1 MTQNFSSHLLQRA
14 VDEVSCLPGIGRK
27 TALRLVLHLLRQDA
41 RVTSTLTEALSVLR
55 NEVKYCRMCHNI
67 SDTDICE
74 ICANPKRDASTLCVV
89 ENIQD
94 VMAIE
99 STGLYRGLYHVLGG
113 VISPMDGIGPSNLH
127 IQSLVERVAAG
138 GVREIILALSPTMEG
153 DTTNYF
159 IYRRLSQLTQSN
171 SSGNG
176 DSDDV
181 IVSLPRITVIARGV
195 AQNDELQH
203 TDEATLGR
211 ALAGRTPFSV

>member
-1 MTQNFSSHLLQRA
+1 MTTNFSSHLLQRA

-41 RVTSTLTEALSVLR
+41 RTTATLTEALSVLR

-99 STGLYRGLYHVLGG
+99 STNLYRGLYHVLGG

-127 IQSLVERVAAG
+127 IQSLIERISAG
-138 GVREIILALSPTMEG
+138 GIREVILALSPTMEG

-159 IYRRLSQLTQSN
+159 IYKRMKQLTESFT
-171 SSGNG
+171 SSIDGLNA
-176 DSDDV
+176 SSF
-181 IVSLPRITVIARGV
+181 SLPRVTVIARGV

>member
-1 MTQNFSSHLLQRA
+1 MIQNFSSHLLQRA
-14 VDEVSCLPGIGRK
+14 VDEMSCLPGIGRK
-27 TALRLVLHLLRQDA
+27 TALRLVLHLLRQDE
-41 RVTSTLTEALSVLR
+41 RVTFTLTEALSLLR
-55 NEVKYCRMCHNI
+55 TEVKYCRMCHNI

-74 ICANPKRDASTLCVV
+74 ICANPKRDASMLCVV

-99 STGLYRGLYHVLGG
+99 STNLYRGLYHVLGG

-127 IQSLVERVAAG
+127 IHSLVERVKAG
-138 GVREIILALSPTMEG
+138 GIREVILALSPTMEG

-159 IYRRLSQLTQSN
+159 IYKRMKQLTEISA
-171 SSGNG
+171 STDSGHE
-176 DSDDV
+176 DTPF
-181 IVSLPRITVIARGV
+181 SLPRITVIARGV

>member
-27 TALRLVLHLLRQDA
+27 TALRLVLHLLRQDE
-41 RVTSTLTEALSVLR
+41 RVTFTLTEALSLLR
-55 NEVKYCRMCHNI
+55 TEVKYCRMCHNI

-74 ICANPKRDASTLCVV
+74 ICANPKRDASMLCVV

-99 STGLYRGLYHVLGG
+99 STNLYRGLYHVLGG

-127 IQSLVERVAAG
+127 IQSLVERVKVG
-138 GVREIILALSPTMEG
+138 GIREVILALSPTMEG

-159 IYRRLSQLTQSN
+159 IYKRMKQLTETYASTD
-171 SSGNG
+171 GGHG
-176 DSDDV
+176 DTPF
-181 IVSLPRITVIARGV
+181 SLPRITVIARGV

>member
-1 MTQNFSSHLLQRA
+1 MITNFSSHLLQRA
-14 VDEVSCLPGIGRK
+14 VDEVSHLPGIGRK
-27 TALRLVLHLLRQDA
+27 TALRLVLHLLRQDV
-41 RVTSTLTEALSVLR
+41 RVTSTLTETLSLLR
-55 NEVKYCRMCHNI
+55 SEVKYCKMCHNI

-74 ICANPKRDASTLCVV
+74 ICANPKRDASQLCVV

-99 STGLYRGLYHVLGG
+99 STNLYRGLYHVLGG

-159 IYRRLSQLTQSN
+159 IYRRLKQYAQNNEESA
-171 SSGNG
+171 
-176 DSDDV
+176 
-181 IVSLPRITVIARGV
+181 LPQITVIARGV

-211 ALAGRTPFSV
+211 ALAGRTPFAV

>member
-1 MTQNFSSHLLQRA
+1 MTTNFSSHLLQRA

-41 RVTSTLTEALSVLR
+41 RTTATLTEALSVLR

-99 STGLYRGLYHVLGG
+99 STNLYRGLYHVLGG

-127 IQSLVERVAAG
+127 IQSLIERISAG
-138 GVREIILALSPTMEG
+138 GIREVILALSPTMEG

-159 IYRRLSQLTQSN
+159 IYKRMKQLTE
-171 SSGNG
+171 SSTSSIDGLNA
-176 DSDDV
+176 SSF
-181 IVSLPRITVIARGV
+181 SLPRVTVIARGV